1 MKKIRSHVIK
11 DQNGFALVLLGLTI
25 VVLLGFAA
33 LAVDIGYL
41 YAARNELQNA
51 ADAAALAGAREL
63 GKIYSAADMYVKGTA
78 SGGDTYKVFVAAK
91 DVAGKNVAA
100 SESVTLGVHPF
111 KKDGDGNFLID
122 ENGNKVLDTNNVSP
136 DGADVVL
143 GEWQWSAASGTDKL
157 KTAGVDQPDAV
168 RVYAKRQK
176 DVNPVTLFFARVLGI
191 ADAGVSAVATAA
203 LGGLSE
209 VKKGD
214 LDIPIGISDTWFDR
228 GWACGQNIL
237 FYPTKDSCA
246 GWTNWTNVNNDK
258 VSDNDLKQD
267 ILPGL
272 ISGALKA
279 PGATINE
286 TTWWF
291 GGGNLSQPTWTKLD
305 ELFQA
310 KQKDG
315 KWEVQ
320 VAVYYY
326 PKEVGSDC
334 LNPNPGD
341 GPSGDGPLLI
351 KGFAT
356 LILEEVVVPP
366 SKQGGE
372 PQKSLTGYVQC
383 EYVPNVRGTGPS
395 YGTKGSIPGLVQ

>member
-1 MKKIRSHVIK
+1 
-11 DQNGFALVLLGLTI
+11 
-25 VVLLGFAA
+25 
-33 LAVDIGYL
+33 L

-63 GKIYSAADMYVKGTA
+63 GKIYSAAGMYVKGVS

-91 DVAGKNVAA
+91 DVAGKNFAA
-100 SESVTLGVHPF
+100 GESVTLGVHPF
-111 KKDGDGNFLID
+111 KKDGDGNVLID
-122 ENGNKVLDTNNVSP
+122 ENGNEVLDTNNVSP
-136 DGADVVL
+136 EGADVVL
-143 GEWQWSAASGTDKL
+143 GEWQWTALPGTDKL

-191 ADAGVSAVATAA
+191 ADAGVSAIATAV
-203 LGGLSE
+203 LSGLSE

-214 LDIPIGISDTWFDR
+214 LDIPIGISDTWFDK

-246 GWTNWTNVNNDK
+246 GWTNWTNDK
-258 VSDNDLKQD
+258 GDTVSDNDLKND
-267 ILPGL
+267 IFPGL
-272 ISGALKA
+272 ISGTLQA

-291 GGGNLSQPTWTKLD
+291 TGGNLSKNTWTKLD

-320 VAVYYY
+320 VAVYHFSGDG
-326 PKEVGSDC
+326 ESSCG
-334 LNPNPGD
+334 NPNP
-341 GPSGDGPLLI
+341 SDGPLLI

-366 SKQGGE
+366 STPGGE

-383 EYVPNVRGTGPS
+383 EYLPNVRGNGPS